1 MSSVSKGCCA
11 LLGLMYT
18 AIGASHLKD
27 PHASLRDFGV
37 EGDISPI
44 AAHCCAI
51 IGASAIPLAAMMF
64 YAASAPAAV
73 RSSLVMCFALTIP
86 PGILV
91 QLWYPFNDP
100 APVFPA
106 DMPYPVIILQ
116 VVLAVLALVTNGGGG
131 ASLEIHG
138 YQKEFLGKM
147 AKAQGMGSE
156 GAALQSIVYGA
167 MSNAAIKSA
176 IFDDFRCVH
185 CGSKNPPDWVKNGMG
200 KTVSR
205 HNTGSIW
212 VASFQECQQYLC
224 GQATSLDISEE
235 CIAFLSQPILVA
247 VGPPGPK
254 KALQPEKPNRA
265 DVNKAARTCI
275 DWAIKEYGDDG
286 KAKGK

>member
-1 MSSVSKGCCA
+1 MPWSFLLQQLTFRVLA
-11 LLGLMYT
+11 L
-18 AIGASHLKD
+18 
-27 PHASLRDFGV
+27 R
-37 EGDISPI
+37 
-44 AAHCCAI
+44 
-51 IGASAIPLAAMMF
+51 
-64 YAASAPAAV
+64 
-73 RSSLVMCFALTIP
+73 
-86 PGILV
+86 
-91 QLWYPFNDP
+91 
-100 APVFPA
+100 
-106 DMPYPVIILQ
+106 PYPVIILQ

-167 MSNAAIKSA
+167 MSNAGIKSA
-176 IFDDFRCVH
+176 IFDDFHCVH

-200 KTVSR
+200 KT
-205 HNTGSIW
+205 
-212 VASFQECQQYLC
+212 
-224 GQATSLDISEE
+224 ATALDISEE
-235 CIAFLSQPILVA
+235 CIAFLSEPILVA

-286 KAKGK
+286 KTKGK

>member
-51 IGASAIPLAAMMF
+51 IGASAIPLAAMLL

-176 IFDDFRCVH
+176 IFDDFHCVH

-200 KTVSR
+200 KT
-205 HNTGSIW
+205 
-212 VASFQECQQYLC
+212 
-224 GQATSLDISEE
+224 ATALDISEE